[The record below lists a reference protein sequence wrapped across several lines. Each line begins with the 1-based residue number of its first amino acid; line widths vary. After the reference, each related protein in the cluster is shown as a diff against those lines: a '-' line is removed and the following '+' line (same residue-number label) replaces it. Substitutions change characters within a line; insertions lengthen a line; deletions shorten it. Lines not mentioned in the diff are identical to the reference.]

1 VNTGAQP
8 LFLPFLYDEVVRIAS
23 VAVFKHAVPIT
34 ELPSVFTR
42 LQYPNAL

>member
-23 VAVFKHAVPIT
+23 AAVFTHAVLIT
-34 ELPSVFTR
+34 ELPSFFTR
-42 LQYPNAL
+42 FQYPNAL